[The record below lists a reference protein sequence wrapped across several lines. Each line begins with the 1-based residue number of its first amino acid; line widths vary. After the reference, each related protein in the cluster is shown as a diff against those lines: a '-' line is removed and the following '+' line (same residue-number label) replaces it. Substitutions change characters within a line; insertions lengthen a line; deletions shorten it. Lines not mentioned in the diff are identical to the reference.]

1 MKILML
7 NYCFNNVWC
16 VWLWSFKWDF
26 PQFYWCFV
34 VKYLRKFLVRP
45 REFYKFHT
53 IKSLIDAL
61 AMDFIDQVLNISLSH
76 ACTYQQIPCIH
87 RSYLFGSSF
96 TQKLWL
102 FFTQWSKYIYN
113 MCYMLYV
120 CFFIHQ
126 ISFTSVWLVVCMNSL
141 FSHLSLACFFRFFHS
156 FAIVFFSLF
165 HFTFY
170 NYKHEYTHAD
180 IERYL
185 L

>member
-61 AMDFIDQVLNISLSH
+61 AMDFIGQVLNISLSH

-120 CFFIHQ
+120 CFLFIK
-126 ISFTSVWLVVCMNSL
+126 F
-141 FSHLSLACFFRFFHS
+141 LSLPYGLLYVWIASSLTCLLRVFFGFSIHLRLF
-156 FAIVFFSLF
+156 FFSLF